1 MKRSVWL
8 GTLAALALGVLA
20 TPASALDIE
29 AAAGRFGVAIIF
41 NGSGVAGTSNQVVN
55 TIGGSMALAIRK
67 GYFLDLQPTLDVY
80 WTNYEWAGTQAVPTQ
95 LEKGDSNN
103 AFVVGVM
110 LSLPLTA
117 TMRFTDRIGGSAS
130 IGPAFVL
137 RAAFANDNT
146 DPDAMASNLAS
157 IVSYFWSDGRWFYPT
172 ASARFEVYLQ
182 QNFTFAFGARGFL
195 QLANLWTDS
204 PDLFDGSILQITMAM
219 LIGLQ

>member
-1 MKRSVWL
+1 MV
-8 GTLAALALGVLA
+8 ALALCA
-20 TPASALDIE
+20 MAITPASALDIE

-67 GYFLDLQPTLDVY
+67 GYFLDLQPTLDFY
-80 WTNYEWAGTQAVPTQ
+80 WTNYEWSGTQAVPTQ
-95 LEKGDSNN
+95 VEKGASNN

-110 LSLPLTA
+110 LSLPFTA
-117 TMRFTDRIGGSAS
+117 TMHFTDRMGGSAS
-130 IGPAFVL
+130 IGPALVM
-137 RAAFANDNT
+137 RAAFANDDT
-146 DPDAMASNLAS
+146 DPALMASNLAS

-182 QNFTFAFGARGFL
+182 QNFTFAFSARGFL

-204 PDLFDGSILQITMAM
+204 PSFFDGSILQITMAM